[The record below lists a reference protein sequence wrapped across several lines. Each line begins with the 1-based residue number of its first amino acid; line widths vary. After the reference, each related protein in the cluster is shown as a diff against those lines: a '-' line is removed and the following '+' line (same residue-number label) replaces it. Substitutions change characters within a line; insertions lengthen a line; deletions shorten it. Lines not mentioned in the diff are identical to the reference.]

1 MDFDNEEQCVFCEPP
16 YVMVAPDRN
25 RCVRERN
32 TERQKNCQI
41 LFTDGTCLFCD
52 FGYYLTLDGCVRNPE
67 LEFTY
72 DNIER

>member
-1 MDFDNEEQCVFCEPP
+1 M
-16 YVMVAPDRN
+16 
-25 RCVRERN
+25 
-32 TERQKNCQI
+32 
-41 LFTDGTCLFCD
+41 FCD